1 MSDEFDHLFPA
12 VRPIAALGAEE
23 RVRRIRADRWIDYPL
38 AREALAKLEE
48 LIAFPPRAR
57 MPNLLIVGASGM
69 GKTMIVEKFARD
81 HPGYYDAANELKRIP
96 VVVVQMVSGPDE
108 ARFYKRLLAAI
119 GAPEP
124 PRPTLGLLESAALR
138 LLGETKPGMLV
149 IDEVHSLQA
158 GTVREQARFLNM
170 LRFLGNELRIPL
182 VCVGTQAARNALRAD
197 DQLVRR
203 FEAFALPPWRN
214 DDDFAGLIGSL
225 MRSLPLRR
233 ESVFGDLRPSAA
245 RRGDRRRHRPD
256 FRRRRPARRRCDR
269 ERRGA
274 DRRRRDRRQTGRFGA
289 DRRAGLTEL
298 ALARLLP
305 VAPRP
310 ETDERLSSWLA
321 RIAALYGMPVGALL
335 AHCGLVRADPF
346 ALEKGL
352 GVGEGTLLAERTGLS
367 PEAIE
372 AMTFCE
378 LAAPAHGMIAR
389 GERGI
394 CPLCANNPAIRR
406 RDAALPWG
414 FWCAVHG
421 LRRRPLA
428 GEAIETLFG
437 AAALVELD
445 PLARRGARR
454 LPIGPPGRDDADPVG
469 SRSPGAYW
477 PRRYRRPSPPQ
488 LHEQPRL
495 SLEARRA
502 YRGFLEFPIARQA
515 LLVVVPEYDR
525 IAPPL
530 AKPVRA
536 GLQGLA

>member
-12 VRPIAALGAEE
+12 VRPIAALGAENAFAASAPIAGSI
-23 RVRRIRADRWIDYPL
+23 IRSPAQ
-38 AREALAKLEE
+38 ALAKLEE

-81 HPGYYDAANELKRIP
+81 HPGYYDAANGLKRIP

-124 PRPTLGLLESAALR
+124 LRPTLGLLESVALR

-203 FEAFALPPWRN
+203 FEAFALPPWRH

-233 ESVFGDLRPSAA
+233 ESVFGDLA
-245 RRGDRRRHRPD
+245 RQRLVEATGGVTALIFAVVD
-256 FRRRRPARRRCDR
+256 PARRRCDR

-274 DRRRRDRRQTGRFGA
+274 DRRRRDRRQTRGFGA

-321 RIAALYGMPVGALL
+321 RIA
-335 AHCGLVRADPF
+335 RPF
-346 ALEKGL
+346 TACRP
-352 GVGEGTLLAERTGLS
+352 ARCS
-367 PEAIE
+367 PI
-372 AMTFCE
+372 
-378 LAAPAHGMIAR
+378 
-389 GERGI
+389 
-394 CPLCANNPAIRR
+394 
-406 RDAALPWG
+406 AALSG
-414 FWCAVHG
+414 
-421 LRRRPLA
+421 
-428 GEAIETLFG
+428 
-437 AAALVELD
+437 
-445 PLARRGARR
+445 
-454 LPIGPPGRDDADPVG
+454 PI
-469 SRSPGAYW
+469 
-477 PRRYRRPSPPQ
+477 PSPSKRALRQGRGLCWPSG
-488 LHEQPRL
+488 RA
-495 SLEARRA
+495 SVRKRSRR
-502 YRGFLEFPIARQA
+502 
-515 LLVVVPEYDR
+515 
-525 IAPPL
+525 
-530 AKPVRA
+530 
-536 GLQGLA
+536 